1 MRKYTR
7 AEMEQVYNNVIGARL
22 PGAGLQGIHEVSTT
36 QRYEIGARL
45 QLGSKVFH
53 YALVG
58 TCATGI
64 TAGFGCKTRNQQDL
78 GFGAI
83 PAAGVS
89 VAGVSVITVAV
100 GAADGPAQDG
110 SFPVDYLRGG
120 TILIRTATMTF
131 TRGILRNPVKAAGA
145 GTIQLTLDAPTPVA
159 VALANQQEGIASQY
173 ANVTLGT
180 ETVALNLF
188 QATVGIPTIS
198 AVTGEYTWLQTW
210 GPCAAIGIGG
220 AGGPGGAINNLAV
233 YCGGDGALSVFAT
246 DGGIQQIIGYTL
258 ASGDVAGSQGC
269 PFLMLM
275 IDP

>member
-1 MRKYTR
+1 MRHYSRT
-7 AEMEQVYNNVIGARL
+7 EMEQVFDHVVGERL
-22 PGAGLQGIHEVSTT
+22 PSRAVQGIHQVSTV
-36 QRYEIGARL
+36 QNYEIGSRF

-64 TAGFGCKTRNQQDL
+64 VAGFGCKTRNQQDL
-78 GFGAI
+78 GFAAI

-89 VAGVSVITVAV
+89 VAGVSIITVTV

-145 GTIQLTLDAPTPVA
+145 GVIQLTLDAPTPVA

-180 ETVALNLF
+180 ETVANRLF
-188 QATVGIPTIS
+188 QATVGIPSID
-198 AVTGEYTWLQTW
+198 AVTGEYTWIQTW
-210 GPCAAIGIGG
+210 GPCAAVGIGG
-220 AGGPGGAINNLAV
+220 AGGPGGAIDNLAV
-233 YCGGDGALSVFAT
+233 YCGGDGGLTVFAT
-246 DGGIQQIIGYTL
+246 DGGTQQIIGYTL
-258 ASGDVAGSQGC
+258 ASGDVAGGQGC